1 MKRILMAVGGLA
13 LVALLGVTVVNG
25 VVNAQTPES
34 ETSKRDE
41 YIASL
46 ATKLGVS
53 PETLETAIDETSDE
67 LGFGPGRFGGW
78 LRERFQQHRE
88 DRHDRIV
95 EHLDLTES
103 AAFIG
108 ITEDELKSELQDD
121 KTFLEIAQEHGKTT
135 DQVRTFLIERAT
147 EAIDTRLNA
156 ASDDATTTGA

>member
-34 ETSKRDE
+34 ETSKRDQ
-41 YIASL
+41 YIAAL

-53 PETLETAIDETSDE
+53 PDTLGTAIDETNDE

-78 LRERFQQHRE
+78 LRERFKHHH
-88 DRHDRIV
+88 DNIHDRIV
-95 EHLDLTES
+95 ERLDLSEA
-103 AAFIG
+103 AAFLG

-147 EAIDTRLNA
+147 EAIDARLEA
-156 ASDDATTTGA
+156 ASDDATTGA